1 MGGLAFGAI
10 VPAGGRI
17 LRMRRLPR
25 AELAFADHPLVSVHL
40 VLDSVAGRVAFAEE
54 QADYFEAAFSGVFDA
69 ALREKF
75 HCLADA
81 VFVL

>member
-1 MGGLAFGAI
+1 
-10 VPAGGRI
+10 
-17 LRMRRLPR
+17 
-25 AELAFADHPLVSVHL
+25 
-40 VLDSVAGRVAFAEE
+40 VLDSVTRRVAFSEE
-54 QADYFEAAFSGVFDA
+54 LANYFEAALGRMLDT